1 MKNFFSKKKN
11 LDEKK
16 TKLIIIYM
24 FRYIIK

>member
-1 MKNFFSKKKN
+1 MKNCFSKKKN

>member
-11 LDEKK
+11 LDEKN
-16 TKLIIIYM
+16 TKLIIIYI